1 MHYAFDHMWNF
12 FDFGENAQVS
22 DVKLKFRKFRY
33 SFGKNHS
40 SRKVEFIKKAN
51 YIPAHTHKDQKIID
65 MIHDKSLTDDIHSG
79 DEKILFDLHE
89 FSDSHKDLDLILVSW
104 DKTFI
109 NVVKILMEV
118 LSFNKYIY
126 LSTSKE

>member
-1 MHYAFDHMWNF
+1 
-12 FDFGENAQVS
+12 
-22 DVKLKFRKFRY
+22 
-33 SFGKNHS
+33 
-40 SRKVEFIKKAN
+40 
-51 YIPAHTHKDQKIID
+51 
-65 MIHDKSLTDDIHSG
+65 MIHDKSLTDDIHTE
-79 DEKILFDLHE
+79 DEKILFDLHK

-126 LSTSKE
+126 LNEDNI